1 MLPAYAPDD
10 PALPPSCDAGDTH
23 VASVISYYGPTDLAW
38 GWAHTPNPRVFD
50 MRQRVANYLG
60 GTPAEQPERYRLM
73 SPIAHVTR
81 QSPPTLLIH
90 GAGDNYVPVENTF
103 FMDRQ
108 LTVAGVRHE
117 VLIVPYAEHG
127 FDFIFG
133 GLGEQ
138 LAEQTMLRFL
148 RGGR

>member
-1 MLPAYAPDD
+1 
-10 PALPPSCDAGDTH
+10 
-23 VASVISYYGPTDLAW
+23 
-38 GWAHTPNPRVFD
+38 
-50 MRQRVANYLG
+50 
-60 GTPAEQPERYRLM
+60 
-73 SPIAHVTR
+73 
-81 QSPPTLLIH
+81 
-90 GAGDNYVPVENTF
+90 
-103 FMDRQ
+103 MDRL